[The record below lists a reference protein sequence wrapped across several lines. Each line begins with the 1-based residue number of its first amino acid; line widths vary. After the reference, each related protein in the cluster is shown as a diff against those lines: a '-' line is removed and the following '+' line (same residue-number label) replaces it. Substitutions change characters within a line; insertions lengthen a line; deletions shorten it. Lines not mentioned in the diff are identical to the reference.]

1 MRTLNCCDCLDR
13 HICPCN
19 GRTGPGKVSLEPH
32 ESKEDFD
39 MSQAKIGHSK
49 LSQEQI
55 DRRVA
60 NLICAGHFL
69 AILTIF
75 EGPKSRENKT
85 FFPSQLFFSILLD
98 IEMKLEK
105 RNGVQIFF

>member
-1 MRTLNCCDCLDR
+1 MSQLSDR
-13 HICPCN
+13 HIYPCN
-19 GRTGPGKVSLEPH
+19 GCTGPGKVSLELH

-60 NLICAGHFL
+60 NLIRAGHFDHFWE
-69 AILTIF
+69 TKKQ
-75 EGPKSRENKT
+75 GK
-85 FFPSQLFFSILLD
+85 
-98 IEMKLEK
+98 
-105 RNGVQIFF
+105 

>member
-1 MRTLNCCDCLDR
+1 
-13 HICPCN
+13 
-19 GRTGPGKVSLEPH
+19 
-32 ESKEDFD
+32 

-60 NLICAGHFL
+60 NLIRAGHFL

-75 EGPKSRENKT
+75 GRPKSRGNET
-85 FFPSQLFFSILLD
+85 FFPPQLFFSILLD
-98 IEMKLEK
+98 MEMKLEK